1 MKLTA
6 SLASESLG
14 AFDTASR
21 RFCILAS
28 WCFAFNDD
36 LGTAFVLESTL
47 FFSFFAPVFFADP
60 LTFLPKVDKGALLA
74 VVIWRPVRSH

>member
-28 WCFAFNDD
+28 WRFAFAKA
-36 LGTAFVLESTL
+36 LGTAFFLESTL
-47 FFSFFAPVFFADP
+47 FLSFFAAVFFA